1 MGPKPL
7 TVVLS
12 APWME
17 SIGGMTDSLPFDF
30 DPDLYLRLNP
40 DVAQAGVDP
49 VTHYQCYGHKEGRL
63 YSINASTRNGLAML
77 ASEAVSALEIGPF
90 CNPVLIGEN
99 ISYFDVLTREELI
112 LRANAIGYEIK
123 HTPHID
129 FVSPNGDLSVVVRK
143 FDAVLSSHC
152 IEHQPDFIRH
162 LNDVANLLN
171 ESGAY
176 FLIIPDKRY
185 CFDAAIEVSSIAE
198 VVAAHIEGRK
208 IHSLTSA
215 IEHFALT
222 THNDPARHWEGN
234 SFDDTYE
241 NAVLSRIKL
250 AVQAWEGANGGYID
264 VHAWQ
269 FTPASF
275 REMITRLC
283 KLNYISLV
291 AEEVHETVPGSNEF
305 TAVLRKANGQRNVP

>member
-1 MGPKPL
+1 
-7 TVVLS
+7 
-12 APWME
+12 
-17 SIGGMTDSLPFDF
+17 
-30 DPDLYLRLNP
+30 
-40 DVAQAGVDP
+40 
-49 VTHYQCYGHKEGRL
+49 
-63 YSINASTRNGLAML
+63 ML

-99 ISYFDVLTREELI
+99 VSYFDVLTRADLI
-112 LRANAIGYEIK
+112 KRANEIGYDIK
-123 HTPHID
+123 HAPHID
-129 FVSPNGDLSVVVRK
+129 FVSPNGDLSIVDRK

-171 ESGAY
+171 EGGAY

-185 CFDAAIEVSSIAE
+185 CFDAGIEVSSIAE

-208 IHSLTSA
+208 VHSLTSA

-222 THNDPARHWEGN
+222 THNDPPRHWEGN

-250 AVQAWEGANGGYID
+250 AVQAWEGGKGGYID

-269 FTPASF
+269 FTPTTF

-283 KLNYISLV
+283 KLNYIGLV
-291 AEEVHETVPGSNEF
+291 AEEVHETALGSNEF
-305 TAVLRKANGQRNVP
+305 TAILRKPKQHSVITA